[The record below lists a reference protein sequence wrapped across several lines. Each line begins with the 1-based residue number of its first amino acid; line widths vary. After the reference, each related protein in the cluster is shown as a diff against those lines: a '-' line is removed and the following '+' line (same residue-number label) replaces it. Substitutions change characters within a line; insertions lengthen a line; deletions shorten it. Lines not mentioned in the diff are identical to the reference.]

1 MAGFA
6 WGRSSIGKKAL
17 MALSG
22 LILFGFIV
30 GHLLG
35 NLLIFRGPE
44 ALNAYALKL
53 RKLGPGLWMVRI
65 ALFLALLVHVW
76 TSERVTREN
85 LRARPQPY
93 RAYRPEAT
101 TLAART
107 MMLSGIALMV
117 FLIYHLLHFTVRVT
131 NPEVA
136 HLTDA
141 AGHHDVYRMVVLS
154 FQRWPIVVAYLIGVG
169 AVCLHLSH
177 GIGSSVQ
184 TLGLNTPQTIGWTA
198 WAGRLAAWAIFLGYA
213 SIPVAVL
220 CGVVR

>member
-1 MAGFA
+1 
-6 WGRSSIGKKAL
+6 

-22 LILFGFIV
+22 LVLFGFVV

-53 RKLGPGLWMVRI
+53 SKLGPGLWVVR
-65 ALFLALLVHVW
+65 AVLLFALLVHVW

-85 LRARPQPY
+85 LQARPQPY
-93 RAYRPEAT
+93 GAYRPGST
-101 TLAART
+101 TIAART
-107 MMLSGIALMV
+107 MMLSGIALLV
-117 FLIYHLLHFTVRVT
+117 YLIYHLLHFAFRVT
-131 NPEVA
+131 HPEISR
-136 HLTDA
+136 LTDA
-141 AGHHDVYRMVVLS
+141 SGHHDVYRMVVLS
-154 FQRWPIVVAYLIGVG
+154 FQRWPLVAVYLAGVG

-198 WAGRLAAWAIFLGYA
+198 WAGRLAALAIFIGYA
-213 SIPVAVL
+213 SIPIAVL